1 MEMSVDSKS
10 LRESVDDLMPNTV
23 DEASRRRSNPQD
35 ELQRILAYTA
45 QVLGARVCHLA
56 RLRATWK
63 EPLVL
68 VPSPA
73 MAWARS
79 TQRGC
84 CFSNSQSRRGSSTQ
98 AEHRGLA
105 TLSCALLTRRLTRRL
120 SPALQIGGNRTTP
133 KRAGTGRQITMRPV
147 EFRKRVVAA
156 IAPLPAAQQVA
167 SDDEETEQENEA
179 SLEIVVRRGRRTGV
193 RVKRDVPKDDHGLER
208 LSEFWNAEEQS
219 TRLSVASA
227 SDSAAS
233 NCSILSQRLPSESG
247 DRADSFADS
256 RSVEASADSQMADNS
271 DVDGADGGVSD
282 ESYTPASTIASSRK
296 SSSAQSRASATP
308 ASSARSSSLRSS
320 AARSSAARSS
330 AASAASSLL
339 DSPSDTK
346 LLGDS
351 PSGGLDASKQRLT
364 FGSSDKRLSTL
375 STDSISPS
383 ESEKALKRRSRVSF
397 ADSGNKRKSSVSFAK
412 TPKGCDSSASDA
424 TQSPV
429 TEHEDKHEEDM
440 ADAPRCSFSACCVYL
455 RV

>member
-1 MEMSVDSKS
+1 VAPDA
-10 LRESVDDLMPNTV
+10 P
-23 DEASRRRSNPQD
+23 
-35 ELQRILAYTA
+35 
-45 QVLGARVCHLA
+45 
-56 RLRATWK
+56 
-63 EPLVL
+63 
-68 VPSPA
+68 
-73 MAWARS
+73 
-79 TQRGC
+79 GC
-84 CFSNSQSRRGSSTQ
+84 
-98 AEHRGLA
+98 A
-105 TLSCALLTRRLTRRL
+105 
-120 SPALQIGGNRTTP
+120 PALQIGGKRTTP
-133 KRAGTGRQITMRPV
+133 KRAGTGRHITMRPV

-167 SDDEETEQENEA
+167 SDAEETEQKNEA
-179 SLEIVVRRGRRTGV
+179 SPEIVVRRGRRTGV
-193 RVKRDVPKDDHGLER
+193 RVKRDVPKDDYGLER
-208 LSEFWNAEEQS
+208 LSEFWDAEEQS

-227 SDSAAS
+227 SDSAATDG
-233 NCSILSQRLPSESG
+233 SIAKRLLSESG

-256 RSVEASADSQMADNS
+256 RSVETSTDIQMVDNS

-282 ESYTPASTIASSRK
+282 ESCTPASTFASSHK
-296 SSSAQSRASATP
+296 SLSALSRASATQT
-308 ASSARSSSLRSS
+308 SSARSSSLRSS

-412 TPKGCDSSASDA
+412 TPKGCDMSASAA

-429 TEHEDKHEEDM
+429 TEHEDEHEEDM
-440 ADAPRCSFSACCVYL
+440 ADAPRFSLSACQVYQ

>member
-1 MEMSVDSKS
+1 
-10 LRESVDDLMPNTV
+10 
-23 DEASRRRSNPQD
+23 
-35 ELQRILAYTA
+35 
-45 QVLGARVCHLA
+45 
-56 RLRATWK
+56 
-63 EPLVL
+63 
-68 VPSPA
+68 
-73 MAWARS
+73 
-79 TQRGC
+79 
-84 CFSNSQSRRGSSTQ
+84 
-98 AEHRGLA
+98 
-105 TLSCALLTRRLTRRL
+105 
-120 SPALQIGGNRTTP
+120 
-133 KRAGTGRQITMRPV
+133 MRPV

-156 IAPLPAAQQVA
+156 IAPLPSAQQVS
-167 SDDEETEQENEA
+167 SDTEETEQKNEASLA

-193 RVKRDVPKDDHGLER
+193 RVKRDVPKDDFGLER
-208 LSEFWNAEEQS
+208 LSEFWDAEEQS
-219 TRLSVASA
+219 TRLSVAS
-227 SDSAAS
+227 DSSAPDGS
-233 NCSILSQRLPSESG
+233 MLSQRLLSESG

-256 RSVEASADSQMADNS
+256 RSVETSTDTQMVDNS

-282 ESYTPASTIASSRK
+282 ESCTPASTIASSHK
-296 SSSAQSRASATP
+296 SLSAQSRTSATP

-320 AARSSAARSS
+320 VARSSAARSS

>member
-1 MEMSVDSKS
+1 
-10 LRESVDDLMPNTV
+10 
-23 DEASRRRSNPQD
+23 
-35 ELQRILAYTA
+35 
-45 QVLGARVCHLA
+45 
-56 RLRATWK
+56 
-63 EPLVL
+63 
-68 VPSPA
+68 
-73 MAWARS
+73 
-79 TQRGC
+79 
-84 CFSNSQSRRGSSTQ
+84 
-98 AEHRGLA
+98 
-105 TLSCALLTRRLTRRL
+105 
-120 SPALQIGGNRTTP
+120 
-133 KRAGTGRQITMRPV
+133 MRPV

-156 IAPLPAAQQVA
+156 IAPLPSAQQVS
-167 SDDEETEQENEA
+167 SDTEETEQKNEASLA

-193 RVKRDVPKDDHGLER
+193 RVKRDVPKDDFGLER
-208 LSEFWNAEEQS
+208 LSEFWDAEEQS
-219 TRLSVASA
+219 TRLSVAS
-227 SDSAAS
+227 DSSAPDGS
-233 NCSILSQRLPSESG
+233 MLSQRLLSESG

-256 RSVEASADSQMADNS
+256 RSVETSTDTQMVDNS

-282 ESYTPASTIASSRK
+282 ESCTPASTIASSHK
-296 SSSAQSRASATP
+296 SLSAQSRTSATP

-320 AARSSAARSS
+320 VARSSAARSS

-412 TPKGCDSSASDA
+412 TPKGCDSSASAA

-429 TEHEDKHEEDM
+429 TEHEDEQEEDM
-440 ADAPRCSFSACCVYL
+440 DDAPRFSMSACCVYL
-455 RV
+455 RVSTPTGLGES